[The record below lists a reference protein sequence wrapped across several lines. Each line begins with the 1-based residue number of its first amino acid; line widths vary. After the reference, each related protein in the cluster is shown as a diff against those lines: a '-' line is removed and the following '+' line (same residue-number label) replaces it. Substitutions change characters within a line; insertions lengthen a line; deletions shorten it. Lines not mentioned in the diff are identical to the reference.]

1 MRALVT
7 GAAGFVGSHLTDR
20 LIAENTLVV
29 GIDNFAT
36 GQGRNLHDSAQ
47 VVRGDIA
54 DFDVLDRAFSF
65 AEPDVV
71 FHCAA
76 SYKDPSAWGT
86 DIRTNVLGT
95 SHVVKLAEQ
104 YGARI
109 IYFQTALCYG
119 HHPDI
124 LVDMDREYDYD
135 TLAVTQP
142 LAPDNSYSISKTAGE
157 SYIAHS
163 GLPYVSLRL
172 ANIYGPRNVSGPI
185 PTFAKNIIEGRTSVV
200 VDARRDLVYI
210 EDLLDLVW
218 RVLDSDYA
226 GVLHVST
233 GKDYSIEE
241 MWVAVAAAME
251 ADATKARRI
260 PRAPGDAP
268 SILLDPSETE
278 QRFGWKA
285 TTPLDEGIAKA
296 VEWYRA
302 NPPEATFTHLALPA
316 AA

>member
-1 MRALVT
+1 
-7 GAAGFVGSHLTDR
+7 
-20 LIAENTLVV
+20 
-29 GIDNFAT
+29 
-36 GQGRNLHDSAQ
+36 
-47 VVRGDIA
+47 
-54 DFDVLDRAFSF
+54 
-65 AEPDVV
+65 
-71 FHCAA
+71 
-76 SYKDPSAWGT
+76 
-86 DIRTNVLGT
+86 
-95 SHVVKLAEQ
+95 
-104 YGARI
+104 
-109 IYFQTALCYG
+109 
-119 HHPDI
+119 
-124 LVDMDREYDYD
+124 MDREYDYD
-135 TLAVTQP
+135 TLAVSQP
-142 LAPDNSYSISKTAGE
+142 LAPDNSYAISKTAGE

-302 NPPEATFTHLALPA
+302 NPPEATFTHLNLPVA
-316 AA
+316 A